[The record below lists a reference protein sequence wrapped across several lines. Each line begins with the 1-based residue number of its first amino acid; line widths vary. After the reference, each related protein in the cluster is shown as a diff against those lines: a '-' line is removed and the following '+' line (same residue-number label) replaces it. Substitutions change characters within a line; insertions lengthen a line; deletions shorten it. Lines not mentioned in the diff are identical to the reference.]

1 MDVLQPIQGGSA
13 ATKKLTSAF
22 GLLLLGGGIG
32 LNIAAGSKIWH
43 DFNKGN
49 AQKEKDAPAIL
60 MMAIVIVFAMIVFV
74 TFPVWTGLLRGFMGL
89 GTPRLIAGG
98 ILFGLALV
106 GLSLRSRFVGELFP
120 IDEDT
125 ARCPNGT
132 EIRKTAENNCKLSI
146 DQCPGEIKLTSVW
159 KWWEIPGMALGGSIV
174 FLAWVYLVYIFFKRK
189 GNM

>member
-1 MDVLQPIQGGSA
+1 MEVLHPIQGGSA
-13 ATKKLTSAF
+13 ATKKLTSTF

-43 DFNKGN
+43 DFNEGK

-60 MMAIVIVFAMIVFV
+60 MMAIVLVFAMIVFV
-74 TFPVWTGLLRGFMGL
+74 TFPVWAGLLKGLMEL

-98 ILFGLALV
+98 VLLGMALV
-106 GLSLRSRFVGELFP
+106 ALSLRARYVGELFP

-125 ARCPNGT
+125 ARCPNGS

-146 DQCPGEIKLTSVW
+146 DQCPGDAKLTSVW
-159 KWWEIPGMALGGSIV
+159 KWWEIPGMSLGGSIV
-174 FLAWVYLVYIFFKRK
+174 FVAWAYLVYTFFKAK